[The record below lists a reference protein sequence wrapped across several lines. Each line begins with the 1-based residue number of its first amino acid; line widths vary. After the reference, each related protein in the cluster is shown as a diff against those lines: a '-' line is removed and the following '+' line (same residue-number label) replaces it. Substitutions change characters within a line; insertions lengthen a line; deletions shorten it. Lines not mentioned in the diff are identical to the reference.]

1 VRKITLREKIS
12 ARKKPPTTDYGTNTE
27 EQRKNKYH
35 KKNLCSPAISARNK
49 LCEKQSQRQKNS
61 AQTISARNKG
71 VKTYFQYIRSMRPL
85 ITLLALLLTLRSL
98 PARAQL
104 PDAPFTKGGG
114 NKTATY
120 PEIIAFYQLLDKA
133 SPKLTLKTMGPT
145 DAGEPLHLALF
156 SNDGVADP
164 AKWHAQHKIVLLFN
178 NGIHPGEPDGIDASM
193 NWLHDLVAGSAK
205 IPDNVA
211 LAFIPVYNIGG
222 CLNRGEYYRV
232 DQNGPEA
239 FGSRGNSANYDLNRD
254 FIKADT
260 KEALSFAGIFHYV
273 KPDVFVDNHVS
284 NGADYQHVM
293 TLISSQHSKLGG
305 AMGRFMNQSFE
316 PGIYKLMKD
325 KGYDLIPYVNNF
337 NDTPV
342 SGWPEFMET
351 PRYSTG
357 YAALWDCFSFMP
369 ETHML
374 KPYAQRVKATH
385 DLMISFVEFASAKK
399 DSILATRAAAIQEKI
414 SATRFPLRWELDK
427 SKYHP
432 LLFKGFEA
440 GRKPSAISGLPRL
453 YYDRN
458 KPFEQWVNVYNVY
471 APKNFV
477 EKPKAYIIP
486 QGWWKVIERLK
497 ANQVQMRALQHDSS
511 LEVEY
516 YQVLG
521 YSSTAKPYEGHHP
534 NNLDSVRTLVRKM
547 QFRKGDW
554 LIPMDQPANRFIIE
568 TLEPAATD
576 SYFVWNFFDPILNQ
590 KEGYSAYMFEDTGAE
605 WLKSNED
612 VQALLRQQQT
622 DTSFAKN
629 GRAQLDFVFKH
640 SPWYESEHN
649 RYPVYRL
656 VK

>member
-1 VRKITLREKIS
+1 MRTLI
-12 ARKKPPTTDYGTNTE
+12 
-27 EQRKNKYH
+27 
-35 KKNLCSPAISARNK
+35 
-49 LCEKQSQRQKNS
+49 
-61 AQTISARNKG
+61 
-71 VKTYFQYIRSMRPL
+71 
-85 ITLLALLLTLRSL
+85 LLALLPLITQ
-98 PARAQL
+98 AQL
-104 PDAPFTKGGG
+104 PPTPFEKGGG

-120 PEIIAFYQLLDKA
+120 QEIISYYQVLDKA
-133 SPKLTLKTMGPT
+133 SAKLTVKTMGPT
-145 DAGEPLHLALF
+145 DAGFPLHLALF
-156 SNDGVADP
+156 SNDGSADP
-164 AKWHAQHKIVLLFN
+164 AKWHAQHKVVLLFN

-193 NWLHDLVAGSAK
+193 NWLRDLVTGKAK

-222 CLNRGEYYRV
+222 CLNRGEFYRV

-239 FGSRGNSANYDLNRD
+239 FGSRGNSENYDLNRD

-260 KEALSFAGIFHYV
+260 KEAFSFTAIFHYV

-293 TLISSQHSKLGG
+293 TLIATQHSKLGG
-305 AMGRFMNQSFE
+305 AMGEFMNRSFE
-316 PGIYKLMKD
+316 PGIYQLMKS

-337 NDTPV
+337 SDTPV

-357 YAALWDCFSFMP
+357 YAALWGCFSFMP

-374 KPYAQRVKATH
+374 KPYPQRVKATH
-385 DLMISFVEFASAKK
+385 ELMISFVEFASAKS
-399 DSILATRAAAIQEKI
+399 DSILAARQAAIREKLT
-414 SATRFPLRWELDK
+414 ATRFPLRWELDK
-427 SKYHP
+427 SASHP
-432 LLFKGFEA
+432 LLFKGYEA
-440 GRKPSAISGLPRL
+440 GRKPSAISGQPRL

-471 APKNFV
+471 TPKSFV

-486 QGWWKVIERLK
+486 QGWWKVIDRLK
-497 ANQVQMRALQHDSS
+497 ANQVEMRALQHDSL

-521 YSSTAKPYEGHHP
+521 YSSMPRPFEGHHV
-534 NNLDSVRTLVRKM
+534 NTLDSVRTVTKKM
-547 QFRKGDW
+547 SFRKGDW
-554 LIPMDQPANRFIIE
+554 LIMMNQPANRFIVE

-576 SYFVWNFFDPILNQ
+576 SYFTWNFFDPILNA

-605 WLKSNED
+605 WLQTQEELQQSLRRK
-612 VQALLRQQQT
+612 QAA
-622 DTSFAKN
+622 DTVFAKN
-629 GRAQLDFVFKH
+629 GRAQLDFVFRN
-640 SPWYESEHN
+640 SPWYEPEHN

-656 VK
+656 VR